1 MTLSQQ
7 AFAGRQTCQPDTGA
21 LKWGSIPKDWCIC
34 QLDSL
39 GTGLKPP
46 IKAGPFGSSLTK
58 AMHVSA
64 GYKVYG
70 QEQVIRGDPKHGDY
84 FITRG
89 KYRDLKSCAVHPG
102 DILMSLVGTVGKLL
116 VVPDDAE
123 LGIINPRLIRFS
135 FDRKRIL
142 PGFFRLLF
150 ESEQVQLLLSRSI
163 QGGTMGILNA
173 RILLSFSILV
183 PPLPEQ
189 RAIAEALSDIDRLLG
204 SLDAL
209 IAKKMAIKQAA
220 MQQLLTGKARV
231 HDTCGSG
238 DGPFRPQHTELHA
251 IPEDWEVA
259 TIEQL
264 FNFERT
270 ASNSRS
276 DLDDAG
282 DVAYVHYGDLHTRF
296 SHFVDFSR
304 AQLPHLSEPLEVT
317 ATLLR
322 DGDLVVA
329 DASEDEAGVGK
340 SAEVRN
346 VGSKAAISG
355 LHTFLL
361 RARDRRICCGY
372 RGYLLENELVKQQIK
387 RLATGLKVFGIS
399 KGALAK
405 VLIPLPPCP
414 EQRTIAKVLSDMDA
428 EIAVLE
434 QRRDKTQ
441 DIKLGTM
448 QQLLTGRVRLV
459 TDRMAH
465 R

>member
-1 MTLSQQ
+1 MKARPACAAGEPVCIPSGYKRTNVGVIPENWGVAPLGSCLRATADYGINAPAVPFDEGMPTYLRITDIGEDNRYRPSPRVSVNHPSSDSYLLAKGDLVFARTGASVGKSYLYDPADGQLV
-7 AFAGRQTCQPDTGA
+7 FAGFLVRATPEPA
-21 LKWGSIPKDWCIC
+21 I
-34 QLDSL
+34 LDS
-39 GTGLKPP
+39 TYCSYVVQSERYWKWV
-46 IKAGPFGSSLTK
+46 ATMSTRS
-58 AMHVSA
+58 
-64 GYKVYG
+64 G
-70 QEQVIRGDPKHGDY
+70 Q
-84 FITRG
+84 
-89 KYRDLKSCAVHPG
+89 PG
-102 DILMSLVGTVGKLL
+102 I
-116 VVPDDAE
+116 
-123 LGIINPRLIRFS
+123 
-135 FDRKRIL
+135 
-142 PGFFRLLF
+142 
-150 ESEQVQLLLSRSI
+150 
-163 QGGTMGILNA
+163 NA
-173 RILLSFSILV
+173 REYETFCV
-183 PPLPEQ
+183 PLPKTNEQ
-189 RAIAEALSDIDRLLG
+189 RAIAEALSDVDALL
-204 SLDAL
+204 SALDAL
-209 IAKKMAIKQAA
+209 IAKKRAIKQAV
-220 MQQLLTGKARV
+220 MQQLLTGKAKV
-231 HDTCGSG
+231 HGIRSSG
-238 DGPFRPQHTELHA
+238 DGPFRPQHTELKP
-251 IPEDWEVA
+251 IPEDWKVA
-259 TIEQL
+259 TVEQL

-304 AQLPHLSEPLEVT
+304 AQLPCLSEPLNVT

-361 RARDRRICCGY
+361 RARDRRVCRGY

-399 KGALAK
+399 KRALAK
-405 VLIPLPPCP
+405 VLIPLPPGP
-414 EQRTIAKVLSDMDA
+414 EQRAIAEVLSDMDA

-448 QQLLTGRVRLV
+448 QQLLTGRVRLIA
-459 TDRMAH
+459 DRMAH
-465 R
+465 S